1 MRTINHKN
9 IARLYECIIDE
20 SLDKIVFVMEYCDL
34 GQLMKYNED
43 ETGYEYNKNL
53 IIFLLTKLFYENYA
67 NQREIIIDIINYKV
81 ESTNSFCLNDLMNY
95 FTVINNDNE
104 NIEKKIES
112 EKFIFQLFDN
122 NFKLKVYLAKI
133 ILKQIFKGIKYMH
146 SKNICNRDI
155 KPENIVFKNTF
166 DGNFNGVENID
177 IPDNFVKIIDFSIG
191 KIYSNKNQKIISVC
205 GSDLFKS
212 PEMLNFE
219 YFNPFK
225 AELYSVGVT
234 MIYFMFKKFFKSS
247 KIKEVNEAEKN
258 LKIESLAMEE
268 NKNHS
273 KFIVMR
279 SNSLMNR
286 PRKSSIIYNNY
297 EKKLVKEYFNDIEEL
312 KTYFEIFNE
321 LDFYHILKGLVKDN
335 PDERLNLEEINLHFD
350 NLNNL

>member
-1 MRTINHKN
+1 MRRINQKN

-34 GQLMKYNED
+34 GQLMKYNDD

-53 IIFLLTKLFYENYA
+53 IIFLLKKLFYENNG
-67 NQREIIIDIINYKV
+67 NQREIILDIINFNV
-81 ESTNSFCLNDLMNY
+81 ESSNLLSIKDLMDN
-95 FTVINNDNE
+95 FTSIDDDNE
-104 NIEKKIES
+104 NIEMKIES
-112 EKFIFQLFDN
+112 EKFIFELFDK

-133 ILKQIFKGIKYMH
+133 IIKQILEGIKYLH

-166 DGNFNGVENID
+166 DSNLYEYGSLN
-177 IPDNFVKIIDFSIG
+177 IPDDFVKIIDFSIG
-191 KIYSNKNQKIISVC
+191 KLYSNKNQKIISVC

-225 AELYSVGVT
+225 AEIYSVGVA
-234 MIYFMFKKFFKSS
+234 MIYFLFKKFFKSN

-258 LKIESLAMEE
+258 MKIENLTMEE
-268 NKNHS
+268 NNNHS
-273 KFIVMR
+273 KFIIMR
-279 SNSLMNR
+279 SNSLLNR

-297 EKKLVKEYFNDIEEL
+297 EKKLIKEYFNDIEEI
-312 KTYFEIFNE
+312 KPFFEIVNE
-321 LDFYHILKGLVKDN
+321 LHFYDILKGLVNDN
-335 PDERLNLEEINLHFD
+335 PNERLNLEEINLNF
-350 NLNNL
+350 